1 MGDNLTIKVSG
12 LNPYGKQIEF
22 YAQLP
27 IAEGQSGEERLQ
39 KMGLT
44 LFEQEKPEG
53 KQLLIDAVE
62 IDSIAA
68 KVGLNWDQVVL
79 EGSVPV
85 KDALAKEWLF
95 IPTLLLLF
103 MLAIYQRRRQPA

>member
-1 MGDNLTIKVSG
+1 M
-12 LNPYGKQIEF
+12 
-22 YAQLP
+22 
-27 IAEGQSGEERLQ
+27 
-39 KMGLT
+39 
-44 LFEQEKPEG
+44 
-53 KQLLIDAVE
+53 E

>member
-1 MGDNLTIKVSG
+1 
-12 LNPYGKQIEF
+12 
-22 YAQLP
+22 
-27 IAEGQSGEERLQ
+27 
-39 KMGLT
+39 MGLT